1 MCVKTSVICAKTTE
15 TSKQTGRT
23 SDGMKVLCSRV
34 GSNCSRMSAPGL
46 VPHNSNRIGR
56 MFRQTER
63 TCGVIAGTCGATNKI
78 GGPIAE
84 ISDRIGRMF
93 GRIEAIYSKIAR
105 TFVRT
110 GRTSKAIER
119 SGLAGA
125 DRA

>member
-15 TSKQTGRT
+15 TSKPTVRT
-23 SDGMKVLCSRV
+23 FAGMKVPCSRV
-34 GSNCSRMSAPGL
+34 GSNCSRMSAPGP
-46 VPHNSNRIGR
+46 VPHSSNRIGR

-78 GGPIAE
+78 GGPIAG

-93 GRIEAIYSKIAR
+93 GRIEAIYSKIVR
-105 TFVRT
+105 TAVRT
-110 GRTSKAIER
+110 GRTSEAIGR

-125 DRA
+125 NRA